1 MEKTF
6 ETTLDELEQ
15 IVGQL
20 ESGDLPLE
28 RSLELFEEGIKLS
41 RECRTRL
48 ANAERR
54 IEILM
59 KDAEGNLTAEEL
71 EPESLR
77 SPAPNPKRIVFDDR
91 DDDEMPF

>member
-1 MEKTF
+1 MEKSF
-6 ETTLDELEQ
+6 ETSLAELEE
-15 IVGQL
+15 IVGRL

-28 RSLELFEEGIKLS
+28 ESLELFEKGIKLS

-59 KDAEGNLTAEEL
+59 KDSNGNFKAEEF
-71 EPESLR
+71 
-77 SPAPNPKRIVFDDR
+77 SP
-91 DDDEMPF
+91 